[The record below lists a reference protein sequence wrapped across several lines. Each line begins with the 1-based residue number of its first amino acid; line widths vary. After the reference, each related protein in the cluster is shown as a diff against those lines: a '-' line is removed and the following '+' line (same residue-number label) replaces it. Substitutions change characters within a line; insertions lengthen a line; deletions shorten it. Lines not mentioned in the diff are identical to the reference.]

1 MNRLHSISAIINQ
14 AVASSFLSSSL
25 LSVSLYLHLSHS
37 FSADVSYAGLVHN
50 NQRPQERESAE
61 VEKEEVMAQE
71 IEQEQEKPE
80 QEQLHQ
86 PIQEELKKEPE
97 EQEREAASTGGT
109 GRRPSLHHT
118 ASPIRL
124 QRNGACCH
132 STTSDY
138 ELSLDLKNKQVG
150 SKALWDCGLEEV

>member
-1 MNRLHSISAIINQ
+1 MEPQ
-14 AVASSFLSSSL
+14 VAGSTVT
-25 LSVSLYLHLSHS
+25 SV
-37 FSADVSYAGLVHN
+37 DAGGGDED
-50 NQRPQERESAE
+50 RDGDGDGGEPQERESAE

-71 IEQEQEKPE
+71 IEQEEEKPQEK
-80 QEQLHQ
+80 LHQ

-118 ASPIRL
+118 ASPIRV
-124 QRNGACCH
+124 QRNGACSH

-150 SKALWDCGLEEV
+150 SKALWGCGLEDV

>member
-1 MNRLHSISAIINQ
+1 MEPQ
-14 AVASSFLSSSL
+14 VAGSTVT
-25 LSVSLYLHLSHS
+25 SV
-37 FSADVSYAGLVHN
+37 DAGGGDED
-50 NQRPQERESAE
+50 RDGDGGEPQERESAE

-71 IEQEQEKPE
+71 IEQEEEKP

-86 PIQEELKKEPE
+86 TKQEELKKEPE

-118 ASPIRL
+118 ASPIRV
-124 QRNGACCH
+124 QRNGACSH

-150 SKALWDCGLEEV
+150 SKALWDCGLEVV